1 MLFVTECVKSCPVVL
16 VHGVHTYIC
25 LGLQVKSSKALVKA
39 FKDDTRS
46 YCLSALANAAVD
58 CLYWFRVLCPGRS
71 LMLNSLVGGV
81 RARECEGDVLVP
93 AGEGTGQQC
102 SMGNAESPP
111 IVECFSSLSQTE
123 EPRDF
128 NGKKREK
135 SSPLCVCA

>member
-1 MLFVTECVKSCPVVL
+1 MVL

-25 LGLQVKSSKALVKA
+25 LELQVKSSKALVKA
-39 FKDDTRS
+39 FKDDTGS

-71 LMLNSLVGGV
+71 LMLNSLVGGG
-81 RARECEGDVLVP
+81 RERECEGDVLVP

-128 NGKKREK
+128 NGKKKKEK
-135 SSPLCVCA
+135 NHLPYACVLRPPKALHEIK